1 MTSSDNPLNGIRVV
15 DLTQIYNGPYAAFL
29 MAMGGADVIKVEPP
43 GGERLRGHGGPKTS
57 LAFAMLN
64 SNKKA
69 SPLTSNISREKKCCV
84 NS

>member
-64 SNKKA
+64 SNKK
-69 SPLTSNISREKKCCV
+69 SVTLNLKHLSLIHI
-84 NS
+84 